1 MDEFARGFDPE
12 QALRAVT
19 ALPGPGSGAGDER
32 AIPPLDEG
40 DHGAVHAKLVGR
52 MSHAGD
58 TGDTNGTAVGLVDLV
73 TCPSNEYSFC
83 RTANGTELERVR
95 ESADVTGFGS
105 HGNLQRRAYAPS
117 SHRSIDILR
126 STLSPSIELS
136 RGSQPSYLRAK
147 PSSII
152 GGTSAMPIIA
162 ARPWATNG
170 LEADPSIAML
180 TRGSPKTLATFR
192 FRWPGAIQ
200 IKFSS
205 KMNHAGV
212 VCGEPSDRRVVNHA
226 ISRSFK
232 DRVAASD
239 SRVITR

>member
-1 MDEFARGFDPE
+1 MTSMSAKEGASRDSRSVCSRIFFIRSRYASTEQRAQLIWSRSARRPSKP
-12 QALRAVT
+12 ALC
-19 ALPGPGSGAGDER
+19 
-32 AIPPLDEG
+32 
-40 DHGAVHAKLVGR
+40 H
-52 MSHAGD
+52 
-58 TGDTNGTAVGLVDLV
+58 
-73 TCPSNEYSFC
+73 
-83 RTANGTELERVR
+83 LE
-95 ESADVTGFGS
+95 
-105 HGNLQRRAYAPS
+105 NLQRSASAPS

-147 PSSII
+147 PSSTIC
-152 GGTSAMPIIA
+152 GTSAMSIIA

-192 FRWPGAIQ
+192 FRWPDAIQ

-226 ISRSFK
+226 ISRFSK

-239 SRVITR
+239 SRVVTR